1 MPYENSEHSPIRLGR
16 RPETDR
22 NDHYGAQQAGTRQPH
37 KQYLSAVTW
46 TVAAACLC
54 PAGAR
59 QDAHRST
66 RTRGVCPAGHRVL
79 AQPRFVRRKKFRL
92 PKHVRKAR
100 VLLSGLA
107 LAEHPMAPPGGHG
120 SLPNADSV
128 SGNLRRCGT
137 RHCTQNAQFRFVVPS
152 GRALRPIGGYARS
165 GPHRSMTWSVTAIA
179 FLMRRRAPNRRATAN
194 FTLRTSC
201 LRREAD

>member
-66 RTRGVCPAGHRVL
+66 RTRGAYPAGHRVL
-79 AQPRFVRRKKFRL
+79 AQPCFVRRKKFRL
-92 PKHVRKAR
+92 PKHVRKAC
-100 VLLSGLA
+100 VLLSGVA
-107 LAEHPMAPPGGHG
+107 LAEHPMAPPGGHS
-120 SLPNADSV
+120 SLPNAGSA
-128 SGNLRRCGT
+128 RRAGWSRAAMGRPAMCAGVAEGVLVLHACCGWPT
-137 RHCTQNAQFRFVVPS
+137 ARYSAPFRRW
-152 GRALRPIGGYARS
+152 GRGTERG
-165 GPHRSMTWSVTAIA
+165 
-179 FLMRRRAPNRRATAN
+179 RRRRLAHAARWCHPLGTPGSVAV
-194 FTLRTSC
+194 
-201 LRREAD
+201 